1 MSLNNIDSYI
11 TLHQLV
17 LSVIN
22 AKGEKD
28 LTNYEYY
35 MQFAIEGLSEEIFP
49 YRAPSIEVAY
59 LTLSSAK
66 IAELPNDYMYYTKI
80 AAKIG
85 TRYITLTLNKNMP
98 PNRTYAQSDLCETD
112 TETVVDTTSSEAGLV
127 PFVPHMADGT
137 YVESLYGVG
146 GGVNSAYYN
155 VNEKERTI
163 SIQGVIPAN
172 EILLEYVST
181 GVQAN
186 GATTIG
192 RFVIPALRA
201 YVIWKSIDNDV
212 RIPANEKM
220 RKERQYIEEMEL
232 LTNKQN
238 TFTAVELLDAMYSTY
253 AQTVKR

>member
-1 MSLNNIDSYI
+1 MSLNNIDAYI

-112 TETVVDTTSSEAGLV
+112 TETVVDTTSS
-127 PFVPHMADGT
+127 DDS
-137 YVESLYGVG
+137 YVSSTFLYGFG
-146 GGVNSAYYN
+146 F
-155 VNEKERTI
+155 
-163 SIQGVIPAN
+163 P
-172 EILLEYVST
+172 
-181 GVQAN
+181 
-186 GATTIG
+186 
-192 RFVIPALRA
+192 
-201 YVIWKSIDNDV
+201 DNT
-212 RIPANEKM
+212 K
-220 RKERQYIEEMEL
+220 
-232 LTNKQN
+232 
-238 TFTAVELLDAMYSTY
+238 
-253 AQTVKR
+253 